1 MPTLPK
7 RTGVEERAFMRWAL
21 TKILVADNH
30 PLLFLVDPSTKD
42 WRSNL
47 GSRDHRST
55 NEHNPAVQAGHL
67 YTRRALNDIDD
78 QRFALED
85 ADQNLEAN
93 YRIERPGIGGIVD
106 RPAVDIMGGAV
117 NAGDCDDVGE
127 VGFAEAS
134 SPGQWQVGTKE
145 QAL

>member
-1 MPTLPK
+1 MPPLPK

-21 TKILVADNH
+21 TTIVSAENH

-55 NEHNPAVQAGHL
+55 NERNPAVQAGHL
-67 YTRRALNDIDD
+67 YTRRALSDIDD

-93 YRIERPGIGGIVD
+93 YGIERHGIGGILD
-106 RPAVDIMGGAV
+106 RPAVDI
-117 NAGDCDDVGE
+117 VGVPAMLATVMMWE
-127 VGFAEAS
+127 RLDLLKPKGMRTPHSGWAYV
-134 SPGQWQVGTKE
+134 
-145 QAL
+145 

>member
-1 MPTLPK
+1 MAALPK

-21 TKILVADNH
+21 TVILSTPNH
-30 PLLFLVDPSTKD
+30 PLLFLVDPSTKN

-67 YTRRALNDIDD
+67 YTRRALSNVDD

-93 YRIERPGIGGIVD
+93 YIIERPGIGGIVD
-106 RPAVDIMGGAV
+106 RPAVDI
-117 NAGDCDDVGE
+117 AGVPAMLATVLMWERLDLLKPTGMRDPHLGWAYC
-127 VGFAEAS
+127 
-134 SPGQWQVGTKE
+134 
-145 QAL
+145 